1 MVLAAPVLFGGITAV
16 NFTRDMGSFLLTDSA
31 SAQELPGYKNRRD
44 MESYAMGVEFMKNL
58 KRQGVDF
65 NFDILMK
72 GMRDAQAG
80 GKLLMTEAEIS
91 TSLRMAQSDIKR
103 KTGIDRRVAEQDNK
117 KNGEAFLAENKTKE
131 GVVTLPSGLQYKI
144 LKKGD
149 GRKPTEGDT
158 VECLLRGT
166 RIDGTEFY
174 SMQPTVFKVSDAIP
188 GWREALKLMPVGS
201 MWQLFI
207 PSQLAYAQRGS
218 GKIGPYETVIYEID
232 LVGIK

>member
-1 MVLAAPVLFGGITAV
+1 MTAMKMIRKLIIVALGIFLVAAW
-16 NFTRDMGSFLLTDSA
+16 A

-44 MESYAMGVEFMKNL
+44 MESYAMGVEFMRNL

-65 NFDILMK
+65 NFEVLMK
-72 GMRDAQAG
+72 GMRDAETG
-80 GKLLMTEAEIS
+80 GKLLMNEAEIS

-103 KTGIDRRVAEQDNK
+103 KTGIDRLVAQQDNK
-117 KNGEAFLAENKTKE
+117 KNGEAFLAENKTKKD
-131 GVVTLPSGLQYKI
+131 VVTLPSGLQYKI
-144 LKKGD
+144 LKEGD

-158 VECLLRGT
+158 VECLLRGM
-166 RIDGTEFY
+166 RIDGTEFDSSY
-174 SMQPTVFKVSDAIP
+174 RSGKPTTLKVSEVIP

-201 MWQLFI
+201 KWQLFI

-218 GKIGPYETVIYEID
+218 GKIGPYETIIYELE

>member
-1 MVLAAPVLFGGITAV
+1 MKTVRKLIIVALGVFLVAV
-16 NFTRDMGSFLLTDSA
+16 WA

-44 MESYAMGVEFMKNL
+44 MESYAMGVEFMRNL

-72 GMRDAQAG
+72 GMRDAEAG
-80 GKLLMTEAEIS
+80 GKLLMTDAEIS

-131 GVVTLPSGLQYKI
+131 GVVTLSSGLQYKI
-144 LKKGD
+144 LKAGQ
-149 GRKPTEGDT
+149 GRKPTEADT
-158 VECLLRGT
+158 VQCLLRGT
-166 RIDGTEFY
+166 RIDGTEFDSSY
-174 SMQPTVFKVSDAIP
+174 RNGKPMTFKVSQVIP
-188 GWREALKLMPVGS
+188 GWKEALKLMSVGS
-201 MWQLFI
+201 KWQLFI

-218 GKIGPYETVIYEID
+218 GKIGPYETIIYELE
-232 LVGIK
+232 LVAIK

>member
-16 NFTRDMGSFLLTDSA
+16 NFTRDMGSFLLTASA

-44 MESYAMGVEFMKNL
+44 MESYALGVEFMKNL

-80 GKLLMTEAEIS
+80 GKLLMTEAEMS

-103 KTGIDRRVAEQDNK
+103 KTGIDRRVAQQDNQK
-117 KNGEAFLAENKTKE
+117 KGEEFLAANKTKKD
-131 GVVTLPSGLQYKI
+131 VVTLPSGLQYKI

-149 GRKPTEGDT
+149 GRKATEGDT

-166 RIDGTEFY
+166 RINGTEFDSSY
-174 SMQPTVFKVSDAIP
+174 RSGKPSTLKVSEVIP
-188 GWREALKLMPVGS
+188 GWREALKLMSVGS
-201 MWQLFI
+201 KLQLFI
-207 PSQLAYAQRGS
+207 PSELAYGQ
-218 GKIGPYETVIYEID
+218 
-232 LVGIK
+232 